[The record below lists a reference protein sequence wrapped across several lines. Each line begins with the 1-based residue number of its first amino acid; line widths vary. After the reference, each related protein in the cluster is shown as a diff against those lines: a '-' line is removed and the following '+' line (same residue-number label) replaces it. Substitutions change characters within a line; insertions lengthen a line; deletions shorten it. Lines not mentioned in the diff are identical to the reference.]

1 MILSIQ
7 ASVKTQTIH
16 IERHTLDSFEKKF
29 RNRNMLKAKTVFLYF
44 FVSPGSTLLP
54 FHGLKN
60 HRHEVTNEKSY
71 FKSRLEN
78 NKTTRE
84 RDREKRVC
92 VCMHEIEYERKIACR
107 RVKPMNDR

>member
-1 MILSIQ
+1 MLTNYNVVNVILSIQ

-16 IERHTLDSFEKKF
+16 IEQHTLDSFEKK
-29 RNRNMLKAKTVFLYF
+29 NSQSQYAKGETVFLYFF

-54 FHGLKN
+54 FHGSKN

-84 RDREKRVC
+84 RDREKRVR
-92 VCMHEIEYERKIACR
+92 MHERE
-107 RVKPMNDR
+107 